1 MKRLSV
7 ALVFFAWFVT
17 PASADLDAG
26 MAAYGR
32 GDYATA
38 LREFSPPAEK
48 GDGFAQFSLGILY
61 AEGQGVPQDYQEAI
75 HWYRLAA
82 EQGYDLAQ
90 YSLGLLYAKGQGVP
104 RNYQEAI
111 RWYRLAAEQGSALA
125 QFNLGRMYRTGQG
138 VPQDYVQAHMWANLA
153 AAQNHKNALVTRNL
167 IAKKM
172 SQSQIAEAQRLARE
186 WKPKQ

>member
-7 ALVFFAWFVT
+7 ALVLLVWFVT
-17 PASADLDAG
+17 PASADLDEG

-38 LREFSPPAEK
+38 LREFSPHAEK
-48 GDGFAQFSLGILY
+48 GDGFSQFSLGILY
-61 AEGQGVPQDYQEAI
+61 AEGQGVPQDYKEAM

-82 EQGYDLAQ
+82 EQGHDEAQ
-90 YSLGLLYAKGQGVP
+90 VNLGFMYAKGQGVP
-104 RNYQEAI
+104 QDYKEAA
-111 RWYRLAAEQGSALA
+111 RWYRIAAEQGSAIA
-125 QFNLGRMYRTGQG
+125 QFKLGRMYRTGLG

-153 AAQNHKNALVTRNL
+153 AAQNHKNASVVRNL

-186 WKPKQ
+186 WKPKK